1 MLSMAV
7 RKAAFQLRLDEDAHR
22 KVKQIAAR
30 EFRSLNAQLEYFIV
44 KGVEQYEREHG
55 ALPTEEDE

>member
-1 MLSMAV
+1 MAT

-44 KGVEQYEREHG
+44 KGIEQYEEEHG
-55 ALPTEEDE
+55 ELPLGEEE